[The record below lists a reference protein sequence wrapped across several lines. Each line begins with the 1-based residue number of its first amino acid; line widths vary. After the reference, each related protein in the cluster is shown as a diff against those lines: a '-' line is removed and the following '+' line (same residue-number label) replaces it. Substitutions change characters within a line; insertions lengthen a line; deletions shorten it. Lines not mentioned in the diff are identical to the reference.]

1 MSFVTHL
8 RLFTVAIALFGT
20 IAPAG
25 AGQRLEV
32 IRADA
37 AVRLDGVADEA
48 VWGRLSGVT
57 VNDVRSDIPMT
68 LKAFHD
74 AQRIYLLV
82 TFPDPDESRS
92 HKSLVWN
99 PAVGGYDIGF
109 DREDSL
115 VLKWNLSPYPVDLT
129 LSGELEYRADVW
141 FWKAFRTDPVGY
153 ADDKLQIYTTLRD
166 RKARALT
173 SRKGNL
179 FYLTRSGDAGDSAYV
194 SVLEVENRG
203 ERIPGFTHRTPTG
216 SRADVRAKGGW
227 RDGTWTVELQRRLIT
242 GHDDDVPLAV
252 GSETLLGVSR
262 YEIAGRE
269 VDPRQSQ
276 PLHGAGEVGEL
287 IRVKIAP

>member
-1 MSFVTHL
+1 MPFPPHF
-8 RLFTVAIALFGT
+8 RLCLMALALAGFIT
-20 IAPAG
+20 PAD
-25 AGQRLEV
+25 AEQRLDV

-37 AVRLDGVADEA
+37 AVQLDGVADEA
-48 VWGRLSGVT
+48 VWGQLQGVT
-57 VNDVRSDIPMT
+57 VRDVVSDIPMA

-74 AQRIYLLV
+74 GQRIYLMA

-99 PAVGGYDIGF
+99 QTAGVYDIGF

-166 RKARALT
+166 REAKVLT

-194 SVLEVENRG
+194 SVLEVDNRG
-203 ERIPGFTHRTPTG
+203 ERIPGFTRRTPSG
-216 SRADVRAKGGW
+216 SRADVRAKGTW
-227 RDGTWTVELQRRLIT
+227 REGTWTVEFQRRLIT
-242 GHDDDVPLAV
+242 GHDDDVQLAL

-269 VDPRQSQ
+269 IDKRQSQ
-276 PLHGAGEVGEL
+276 PFHGAGEVGEL
-287 IRVKIAP
+287 IRVTIVP